1 MRQKVEHTKAHLT
14 KLKRNLSINKLQSE
28 LNIKIMEITEEQI
41 KEAHNAACS
50 QWKQKIE
57 QWFPECFKQNLE
69 AGKWYKDTSNGI
81 FMFCFSGK
89 YASYSSESNNY
100 GINAVGIWS
109 EGLAIHEDIK
119 YTPATTE
126 EVESMLIKEAEKKG
140 LIEGVKINKLDNYY
154 YGVLNTMIIGKP
166 KLELYGDI
174 LVTQSTNGYN
184 TALMKDGKWATIVET
199 PKEMTLEEI
208 EKQLGH
214 KVKIVS

>member
-1 MRQKVEHTKAHLT
+1 MSCKVEHTKAHLT
-14 KLKRNLSINKLQSE
+14 KLKRDTKVKVLQSE

-57 QWFPECFKQNLE
+57 QWFPECFKTE
-69 AGKWYKDTSNGI
+69 YEISEWYKTKTGYFNYQLENKSYGTNNDNWVDWSWVVDDGVKTGWVI
-81 FMFCFSGK
+81 GK
-89 YASYSSESNNY
+89 
-100 GINAVGIWS
+100 
-109 EGLAIHEDIK
+109 
-119 YTPATTE
+119 ATTE
-126 EVESMLIKEAEKKG
+126 EVESMLIKEAEKRG
-140 LIEGVKINKLDNYY
+140 LIEGVKINKLDNFY

-166 KLELYGDI
+166 KLELDGDI
-174 LVTQSTNGYN
+174 LVTQSTNNY
-184 TALMKDGKWATIVET
+184 TIALFNEGKWATIVET

>member
-1 MRQKVEHTKAHLT
+1 
-14 KLKRNLSINKLQSE
+14 
-28 LNIKIMEITEEQI
+28 MEITEEQI

-57 QWFPECFKQNLE
+57 QWFPECFKQKLE
-69 AGKWYKDTSNGI
+69 AGKWYKHFDSDCKE
-81 FMFCFSGK
+81 FLFCFNEFGDK
-89 YASYSSESNNY
+89 NY
-100 GINAVGIWS
+100 GFNKVGKWS
-109 EGLAIHEDIK
+109 NKLNVYEKYSNKYIK
-119 YTPATTE
+119 ATTK
-126 EVESMLIKEAEKKG
+126 EVESMLIKEAEKRG